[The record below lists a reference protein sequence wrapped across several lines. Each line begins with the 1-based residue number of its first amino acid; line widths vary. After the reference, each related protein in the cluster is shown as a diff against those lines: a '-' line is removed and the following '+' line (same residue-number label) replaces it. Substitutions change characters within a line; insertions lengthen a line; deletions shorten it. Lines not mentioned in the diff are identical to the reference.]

1 MEGVAGADKMKLIP
15 AFEKLATVA
24 SPRGYIGCSQ
34 IGHACDRYIWLNKYG
49 KMKWEVP
56 FRTQRIFER
65 GKLEERRID
74 DLVIKLWKYGF
85 MFSGAQTEFSNDH
98 LQGSCDG
105 FLYTPDEQPHVFE
118 LKTMNDAAFR
128 ALKKHGLGKSNA
140 IYWAQCQ
147 AYMHLSG
154 IPKTIFLAVNK
165 NDESMYEELIAYD
178 PLEAEGLMAKA
189 QRIDQLSQEPEGIYD
204 ENKKPQSCFQ
214 CQFHQHCYGDR
225 NE

>member
-1 MEGVAGADKMKLIP
+1 MKLIP
-15 AFEKLATVA
+15 AFEKLTTVA

-49 KMKWEVP
+49 QMTWEVSV
-56 FRTQRIFER
+56 RKQRIFER
-65 GKLEERRID
+65 GHLEEKRVFALIEYLEGITID
-74 DLVIKLWKYGF
+74 ESQGWFLD
-85 MFSGAQTEFSNDH
+85 EH
-98 LQGSCDG
+98 LEGSCDG
-105 FLYTPDEQPHVFE
+105 ILRDRNGERYILEI
-118 LKTMNDAAFR
+118 KTMNDAAFR
-128 ALKKHGLGKSNA
+128 ALKKYGLGKSNA

-189 QRIDQLSQEPEGIYD
+189 QRIDQLTREPEGIYD
-204 ENKKPQSCFQ
+204 HNKKPQSCFQ

>member
-1 MEGVAGADKMKLIP
+1 MAALEGVEKMKLIP
-15 AFEKLATVA
+15 AFEKLTTVA
-24 SPRGYIGCSQ
+24 SPRGYSGCSQ
-34 IGHACDRYIWLNKYG
+34 IGHSCDRYIWLNKYG
-49 KMKWEVP
+49 GKITWKIPFQKW
-56 FRTQRIFER
+56 RIFER
-65 GKLEERRID
+65 GRWEERRVYALFD
-74 DLVIKLWKYGF
+74 EWEGF
-85 MFSGAQTEFSNDH
+85 YLSSTQTSFSNDH

-105 FLYTPDEQPHVFE
+105 ILRDRNGERYILE

-154 IPKTIFLAVNK
+154 IPKAIFLAVNK
-165 NDESMYEELIAYD
+165 NDESMYEELIEYD
-178 PLEAEGLMAKA
+178 PIEAEGLMAKA
-189 QRIDQLSQEPEGIYD
+189 ERIDHLPHEPEGIYD

>member
-1 MEGVAGADKMKLIP
+1 MEVLETMKLIP
-15 AFEKLATVA
+15 AFEKLTTVA

-49 KMKWEVP
+49 TMTWEVP
-56 FRTQRIFER
+56 VRKQRIFER
-65 GKLEERRID
+65 GHLEEKRI
-74 DLVIKLWKYGF
+74 LNLIERLEESEVFHSQVYL
-85 MFSGAQTEFSNDH
+85 SRQP

-105 FLYTPDEQPHVFE
+105 ILKDKGGERYIFE
-118 LKTMNDAAFR
+118 LKTMNEASFK

-165 NDESMYEELIAYD
+165 NDESMYEELIEYD
-178 PLEAEGLMAKA
+178 PIEAEGLVAKA
-189 QRIDQLSQEPEGIYD
+189 ERIDQLPHEPEGIFN
-204 ENKKPQSCFQ
+204 EHKKPQACFQ
-214 CQFHQHCYGDR
+214 CQFHKHCYGDIH
-225 NE
+225 E